1 MTEPR
6 HAPLVTAGIIL
17 GAGMGGFVDG
27 IALHQIAQWHNM
39 ISSIRPTDTLVN
51 AKINMFWDG
60 VFHAGT
66 WAMTA
71 LGVALLF
78 RAGRDERNGWS
89 GTVLIGSLLVGW
101 GAFNGIEGII
111 DHQLLG
117 LHHVNELSAQMLAW
131 DLGFL
136 VLGAAQL
143 ALGVALI
150 KRGRATSGARPGT
163 WRPPPLVER

>member
-1 MTEPR
+1 MNEPR
-6 HAPLVTAGIIL
+6 HAPLITAGVIL

-27 IALHQIAQWHNM
+27 ITLHQMAQWHNM
-39 ISSIRPTDTLVN
+39 ISAVRPTDTLVN

-60 VFHAGT
+60 VFHLGT

-71 LGVALLF
+71 LGIALLF

-89 GTVLIGSLLVGW
+89 SAVLGGSLLAGW
-101 GAFNGIEGII
+101 GGFNVIEGSI

-117 LHHVNELSAQMLAW
+117 LHHVNELSTQVLAW

-136 VLGAAQL
+136 ALGAAQL

-150 KRGRATSGARPGT
+150 KRGQATSDARPGAP
-163 WRPPPLVER
+163 WPPPQVER